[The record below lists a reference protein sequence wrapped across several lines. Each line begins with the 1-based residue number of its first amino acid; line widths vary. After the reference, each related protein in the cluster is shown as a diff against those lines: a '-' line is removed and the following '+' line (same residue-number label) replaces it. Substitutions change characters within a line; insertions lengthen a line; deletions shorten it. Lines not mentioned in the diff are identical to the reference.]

1 MNFDVVISVGHRF
14 YPFLEF
20 IEAFCQKQ
28 ITISSCFWCLQL
40 STTIF
45 HHDLAGT
52 LFKKYKG
59 SDCLVSKRMLNK
71 NSSSKKVSQ

>member
-20 IEAFCQKQ
+20 IEALFQKQ

-45 HHDLAGT
+45 HRDLAGIQDQEIQRQR
-52 LFKKYKG
+52 LFSFKANAK
-59 SDCLVSKRMLNK
+59 
-71 NSSSKKVSQ
+71 